1 MSSAMVAP
9 LEAGRDAVKRHAWS
23 EAMEAFAGVD
33 RDAGLSAD
41 DLELMG
47 TAAWW
52 AGKPEDATDALER
65 AFAAYS
71 EAGRNLDAARVGF
84 DLGYQAFRRQAGS
97 VGAGWMARLAGILE
111 SEPEGWSHAWLPII
125 DAVGA
130 LMESR
135 IGEGIEHADRAIELG
150 RKHGNP
156 GAQYMATSFKG

>member
-1 MSSAMVAP
+1 MSSAMVPA
-9 LEAGRDAVKRHAWS
+9 LELGRDAVKRHAWS

-84 DLGYQAFRRQAGS
+84 DL
-97 VGAGWMARLAGILE
+97 ARSPA
-111 SEPEGWSHAWLPII
+111 
-125 DAVGA
+125 
-130 LMESR
+130 MSR
-135 IGEGIEHADRAIELG
+135 PADRSRQLASPFTSPTRPSAVLRPQWVADGWRE
-150 RKHGNP
+150 RSNSSKVFPRPRCTP
-156 GAQYMATSFKG
+156 G